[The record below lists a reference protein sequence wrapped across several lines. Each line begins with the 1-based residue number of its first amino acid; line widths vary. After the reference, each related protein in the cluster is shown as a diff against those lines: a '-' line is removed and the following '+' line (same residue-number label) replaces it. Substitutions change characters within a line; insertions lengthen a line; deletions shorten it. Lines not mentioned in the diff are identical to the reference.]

1 MGLPNL
7 LKVIYLNKP
16 RKFLPYIRL
25 PKMFG
30 NQDSG
35 DIESFMD
42 NGIIK
47 INI

>member
-16 RKFLPYIRL
+16 RKFLSYVRL

-30 NQDSG
+30 NQDSSG
-35 DIESFMD
+35 IESLMN

-47 INI
+47 INS